1 MINNI
6 IFMNSYGIYVLSS
19 FLFTLMCFTSL
30 FLITRSQLLKE
41 QKKFNVKFGSL
52 TSKQI
57 LEAKK
62 QKINKDILE
71 ASSYLKI

>member
-41 QKKFNVKFGSL
+41 QKKI
-52 TSKQI
+52 QC
-57 LEAKK
+57 
-62 QKINKDILE
+62 
-71 ASSYLKI
+71 